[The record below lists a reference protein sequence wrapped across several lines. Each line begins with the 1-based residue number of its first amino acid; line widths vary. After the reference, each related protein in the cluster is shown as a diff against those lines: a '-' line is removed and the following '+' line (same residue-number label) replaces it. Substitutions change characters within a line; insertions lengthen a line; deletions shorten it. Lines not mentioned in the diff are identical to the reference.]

1 MAEWLF
7 WLVLLAVC
15 LFLWWLSYYA
25 TKRMRTHRL
34 GKQAER
40 SPAAPSETATKIE
53 EH

>member
-7 WLVLLAVC
+7 WLVLLGVC

-34 GKQAER
+34 RNQAGR
-40 SPAAPSETATKIE
+40 SSATPSETPAKME
-53 EH
+53 DH